1 VTAWIPFTMDRLEA
15 ASEVIMR
22 IAIIGAG
29 NVGRAIGEGW
39 SAKGHDVVYGV
50 RDPKAA
56 SASGAFETVARA
68 AADAEVVALTVMSHN
83 AEAALRDCG
92 DLAGKILIDPTNP
105 LSFVDG
111 ALQLSMGFDT
121 SSAEFIAART
131 KAAVVKSLN
140 QVGAAV
146 LGDTS
151 GYRSAPIQFV
161 ASDHDEPKRIV
172 KGLVEDLGFEVL
184 DAGPLS
190 AARLLEPMA
199 MVWIDQAMRFGMAPD
214 RAWALLNRGD

>member
-1 VTAWIPFTMDRLEA
+1 
-15 ASEVIMR
+15 MR

-39 SAKGHDVVYGV
+39 SARGHDVVYGV
-50 RDPKAA
+50 RDPSTA
-56 SASGAFETVARA
+56 SAPGSFETVARA
-68 AADAEVVALTVMSHN
+68 AAGAEVVALTVMFPNVES
-83 AEAALRDCG
+83 ALQDCG
-92 DLAGKILIDPTNP
+92 DLEGKILVDPTNP

-111 ALQLSMGFDT
+111 ALELCMGFDT
-121 SSAEFIAART
+121 SSAEYIAART
-131 KAAVVKSLN
+131 RAAVVKTLN

-151 GYRSAPIQFV
+151 GYRSAPVQFV

-184 DAGPLS
+184 DAGPLK
-190 AARLLEPMA
+190 AARFLEPMA

-214 RAWALLNRGD
+214 RAWALLNRGE